1 VYGEFGGASSL
12 EIDDS
17 AGGSAE
23 IRNQTNPLFDV
34 GRDVLAG
41 LKEIYQLRIKTD
53 LTGKNNT
60 LNLYLENTHSVDL
73 I

>member
-1 VYGEFGGASSL
+1 MYGEFGGARGL

-34 GRDVLAG
+34 GWDVLAG

-60 LNLYLENTHSVDL
+60 LNLYLENAHFLDL
-73 I
+73 N